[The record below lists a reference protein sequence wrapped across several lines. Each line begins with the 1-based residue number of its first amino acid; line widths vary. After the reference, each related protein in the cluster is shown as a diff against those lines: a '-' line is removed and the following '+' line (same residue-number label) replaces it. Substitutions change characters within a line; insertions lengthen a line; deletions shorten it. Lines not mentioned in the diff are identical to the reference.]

1 MRSFR
6 VSEHLDEMIKQEC
19 KRKRCPGHIW
29 FAIDSSRFLR
39 SAGEHRLQQ
48 RLQDL
53 LQSFAAVLAKVCWM
67 GDDYA
72 AATVRGAWKFHG
84 SSRSISALR

>member
-1 MRSFR
+1 MY
-6 VSEHLDEMIKQEC
+6 
-19 KRKRCPGHIW
+19 RKRCPGHIW